1 MRGVPVFLA
10 AAVLLAA
17 GAGLAAAPAG
27 RSAAVAAAPT
37 RADLDALRRRVALLE
52 GELALARSRKPYLVL
67 DAAESQLRIALL
79 GLTVREIPLATIDFD
94 GALRAHEGD
103 ATAPLAQAGIVTI
116 KEKENDPRLKPLT
129 PSDIEAGAADEN
141 VADVLPPEAPA
152 DYELQFTQ
160 PALAR
165 IEGIAEK
172 RTVWSRLAAWWSR
185 PASGA
190 GTGGIVLGVAVHLDE
205 TPARELYRLL
215 LPGERLILVP
225 PRGYLLPEFGQEP
238 PRSIKP
244 PRLTAPPAPPQ
255 GPPPQGVPFRIPP
268 PVEASAGD
276 EAAPGSDGASAAG
289 EAPGSGEGERPS
301 GSESP
306 DPQPAPSAPQTQS
319 PPSGA

>member
-67 DAAESQLRIALL
+67 DAAESQLRVALL
-79 GLTVREIPLATIDFD
+79 GLTVREIPLASIDFD
-94 GALRAHEGD
+94 GVPRAHEGD
-103 ATAPLAQAGIVTI
+103 VTAPLAQAGIVTI

-190 GTGGIVLGVAVHLDE
+190 GIGSGGIVLGVAVHLDE

-244 PRLTAPPAPPQ
+244 PRPTAPPAPPQ

-268 PVEASAGD
+268 PVEPSAGD
-276 EAAPGSDGASAAG
+276 EAAPGS
-289 EAPGSGEGERPS
+289 GEGETPP
-301 GSESP
+301 GTESP
-306 DPQPAPSAPQTQS
+306 GPQPAPTAPQAQS
-319 PPSGA
+319 SPQGA

>member
-1 MRGVPVFLA
+1 MRGVPVSLA

-17 GAGLAAAPAG
+17 GAGLVAAPAG
-27 RSAAVAAAPT
+27 RGAAGVAAPT

-67 DAAESQLRIALL
+67 DAAESQLRVALL
-79 GLTVREIPLATIDFD
+79 GLTVREIPLASIDFD
-94 GALRAHEGD
+94 GALQAHEGD
-103 ATAPLAQAGIVTI
+103 AMAALAQAGIVTI

-152 DYELQFTQ
+152 DYELLFTQ

-172 RTVWSRLAAWWSR
+172 RTVWSRLVAWWSR

-190 GTGGIVLGVAVHLDE
+190 GTGSGGMVLGVAVHLDE
-205 TPARELYRLL
+205 TPAREIYRSL

-225 PRGYLLPEFGQEP
+225 PRGFLLPAFGQEP

-244 PRLTAPPAPPQ
+244 PRQTAPPAPPQ

-268 PVEASAGD
+268 PVEPSAVD
-276 EAAPGSDGASAAG
+276 DTAPGSDGASAA
-289 EAPGSGEGERPS
+289 ETPGSGEGAPPP

-319 PPSGA
+319 PP

>member
-67 DAAESQLRIALL
+67 DAAESQLRVALL
-79 GLTVREIPLATIDFD
+79 GLTVREIPLASNDFD
-94 GALRAHEGD
+94 GVPRAHEGD
-103 ATAPLAQAGIVTI
+103 VTAPLAQAGIVTI

-190 GTGGIVLGVAVHLDE
+190 GTGSGGIVLGVAVHLDE

-244 PRLTAPPAPPQ
+244 PRPTAPPAPPQ

-268 PVEASAGD
+268 PVEPSAGD
-276 EAAPGSDGASAAG
+276 EAAPGS
-289 EAPGSGEGERPS
+289 GEGETPP
-301 GSESP
+301 GTESP
-306 DPQPAPSAPQTQS
+306 GPQPAPTAPQAQS
-319 PPSGA
+319 SPQGA